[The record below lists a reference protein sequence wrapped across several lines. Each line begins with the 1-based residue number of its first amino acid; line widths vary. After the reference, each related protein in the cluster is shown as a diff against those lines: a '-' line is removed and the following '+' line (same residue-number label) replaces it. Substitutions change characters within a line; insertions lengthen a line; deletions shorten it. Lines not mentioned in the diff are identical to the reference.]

1 MNLTEATSKFLF
13 ESGLVRTP
21 VSRRGY
27 RNILRYLNSSF
38 PVEDINEYTTKTLTS
53 FCLMDNRST
62 ATISAR
68 RTAVRSLFEWCHYM
82 KYCKTN
88 PAADLKFTVR
98 STGHKPVVVNNWLT
112 EQQIGD
118 MLRAC
123 NMDDI
128 IGQRTRVVLLI
139 GFMTGLRRAE
149 IAALTWS
156 DFSDDMSRLKLI
168 GKGEKL
174 AVLGVP
180 PQVREALL
188 EWRKLAPSSAVAVIP
203 RFSSGGNIALDSI
216 RWGEPV
222 DPKTIADIIAE
233 ISKKSGIKL
242 RPHDMRRSYAGML
255 ETKGVPVT
263 DISRALRHANVG
275 ITSTYLDK
283 NPAKAAA
290 LADVFTLDL

>member
-13 ESGLVRTP
+13 DSGIVRTP
-21 VSRRGY
+21 VSRRSY
-27 RNILRYLNSSF
+27 RSVLSYLNSTF
-38 PVEDINEYTTKTLTS
+38 PVADINDYTTKTLTS
-53 FCLMDNRST
+53 FCLLDGRSH
-62 ATISAR
+62 ATVAAR

-98 STGHKPVVVNNWLT
+98 STGNKPVVVNNWLT
-112 EQQIGD
+112 EQQIGE

-123 NMDDI
+123 DTDDI
-128 IGQRTRVVLLI
+128 IGQRARVVLLI
-139 GFMTGLRRAE
+139 GFMTGLRRFE

-156 DFSDDMSRLKLI
+156 DFSEDMSRLKLI

-188 EWRKLAPSSAVAVIP
+188 EWRKLAPATAVAVVP
-203 RFSSGGNIALDSI
+203 RFAGGGNIALDTI
-216 RWGEPV
+216 RWNEPV
-222 DPKTIADIIAE
+222 NGATIHEIIKG
-233 ISKKSGIKL
+233 ISRKSGVAM
-242 RPHDMRRSYAGML
+242 RPHDMRRSFAGIL
-255 ETKGVPVT
+255 EERGVPVT

-290 LADVFTLDL
+290 LADVFMLDL